1 MLKRIESSL
10 DTLSPSEQ
18 RVARV
23 LLEDPHRF
31 CRTPVAQL
39 AESARVSKPTVLR
52 FCRSLGY
59 QGLSDFK
66 LRLAS
71 SVAEGLPFIHR
82 SVSAQDRVDE
92 VIAKVTDNTVA
103 ALLQYRNSASAAAIQ
118 SVAHALHVAHRRQRR
133 VEFYGV
139 GNSGIVA
146 QDAQH
151 KFFRLGLHTAAHS
164 DGHLQIM
171 SASML
176 GPGDVLVIISNSG
189 QTRDLIDACAIARQ
203 RGALTVGITASGSTL
218 AQAVQL
224 HLAADHAESYERFS
238 PMVSRLLH
246 LMVLDVLATCTALHI
261 GGARLEPQL
270 RRMKTHLIEKRYL
283 KTP

>member
-1 MLKRIESSL
+1 MLQRIQTTIDQL
-10 DTLSPSEQ
+10 PPSEQ

-23 LLEDPHRF
+23 LLQDPRAF
-31 CRTPVAQL
+31 CRTPIAQL
-39 AESARVSKPTVLR
+39 AEQARVSKPTVLR
-52 FCRSLGY
+52 FCRSVGY

-71 SVAEGLPFIHR
+71 SMAEGVPFIHR

-103 ALLQYRNSASAAAIQ
+103 ALLNYRNMASGVAIQ
-118 SVAHALHVAHRRQRR
+118 SVAHALHMAHRRGRR

-151 KFFRLGLHTAAHS
+151 HFFRLGLHTIAHS
-164 DGHLQIM
+164 DGHMQIM

-176 GPGDVLVIISNSG
+176 VPGDVVVIISNSG
-189 QTRDLIDACAIARQ
+189 QTRDLIDAAQIARQ
-203 RGALTVGITASGSTL
+203 RGALTVGITASGSAL
-218 AQAVQL
+218 SKAVQT
-224 HLAADHAESYERFS
+224 HLAADHAESYER
-238 PMVSRLLH
+238 
-246 LMVLDVLATCTALHI
+246 
-261 GGARLEPQL
+261 
-270 RRMKTHLIEKRYL
+270 
-283 KTP
+283 